1 MVAVLTYRYDN
12 PCLGSNMRPSTLF
25 TILFSLLLLGCQEV
39 QNNTKPVGKEK
50 VAISSA
56 DKAQIQ
62 VLLRRALH
70 WANSRNAIPLLPV
83 VTDSKDSVYLG
94 VNLGQHKQSLAKL
107 KATDFFSTG
116 FINNYNQLVLA
127 IDAGMRSGKYEP
139 WLVGDGP
146 TIVFVSE
153 VNAWC
158 SCQDVPYDNPNPWD
172 NIEISIVNQ
181 DQNNVEAVW
190 RWGKLE
196 LMVDPGES
204 KVDPVVQEWKDFFY
218 KVRVTKETG
227 RWKIAYL
234 QGFDFKESTR
244 QYR

>member
-1 MVAVLTYRYDN
+1 
-12 PCLGSNMRPSTLF
+12 MRPITLLPF
-25 TILFSLLLLGCQEV
+25 LLGLLLLGCQEAE
-39 QNNTKPVGKEK
+39 NNTKPVGKEK

-56 DKAQIQ
+56 DTAQIH
-62 VLLRRALH
+62 VLLQRALH
-70 WANSRNAIPLLPV
+70 WANSKNAIALLPV

-94 VNLGQHKQSLAKL
+94 VNLAQHNQNLTKL

-116 FINNYNQLVLA
+116 FINNYNQLILA
-127 IDAGMRSGKYEP
+127 IDAGMRSGHYEP

-172 NIEISIVNQ
+172 NIEISLVNQ
-181 DQNNVEAVW
+181 DRTNVEAVW
-190 RWGKLE
+190 RWGKLD
-196 LMVDPGES
+196 LMVDPAELKADLGMLDTNPIV
-204 KVDPVVQEWKDFFY
+204 KEWKAFSY
-218 KVRVTKETG
+218 KVLVTKETG
-227 RWKIAYL
+227 KWKIAYL
-234 QGFDFKESTR
+234 QGFDFKEGIK

>member
-1 MVAVLTYRYDN
+1 
-12 PCLGSNMRPSTLF
+12 MRPIPLL
-25 TILFSLLLLGCQEV
+25 TILLGLLLLGCQEAE
-39 QNNTKPVGKEK
+39 NNTKPVVKEK
-50 VAISSA
+50 VANSSA

-70 WANSRNAIPLLPV
+70 WANSKDAIALLPV

-94 VNLGQHKQSLAKL
+94 VNLAQHKQNLAKL

-127 IDAGMRSGKYEP
+127 IDAGMRSGKYEQ

-153 VNAWC
+153 VSAWC
-158 SCQDVPYDNPNPWD
+158 SCQDVPYDKPNPWD
-172 NIEISIVNQ
+172 NIEISIVNK
-181 DQNNVEAVW
+181 DKTNVEAVW

-196 LMVDPGES
+196 LMVDPGEL
-204 KVDPVVQEWKDFFY
+204 KAEPGMLDTDPVLKEWKDFSY
-218 KVRVTKETG
+218 KVLVTKETG
-227 RWKIAYL
+227 KWKIAYL
-234 QGFDFKESTR
+234 QGFDFKEGTR
-244 QYR
+244 QYQ